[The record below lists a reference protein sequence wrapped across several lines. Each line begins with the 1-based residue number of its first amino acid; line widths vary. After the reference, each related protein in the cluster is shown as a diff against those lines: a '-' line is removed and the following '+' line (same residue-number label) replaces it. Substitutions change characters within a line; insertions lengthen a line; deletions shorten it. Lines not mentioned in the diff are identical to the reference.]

1 MFTTLSWT
9 RDDESRGKHTGTF
22 GEVHVWR
29 RIKNGSKEMAVIKIP
44 TVPQH
49 IEKLKKER
57 DKMLQVGHK
66 NIVCCLSPAIFGDD
80 FNLEKQY
87 KNGILWKDVLVME
100 YCDSGNLR
108 RVFNQNKYGVRL
120 SELLNICS
128 DLGSALQY
136 LHEVHHIIHRDIK
149 PENVFLTKTAD
160 KARPVLYKIGDLGE
174 VTEVM
179 KSDGM
184 THVCTLQTH
193 GTFAYM
199 APEQLL
205 FDPYDGTMKMGEST
219 DLWGFG
225 TIVSEA
231 AFGIRPFYHDQGHH
245 IHMDIDSYCSSIMEK
260 SDDTIHIYKDGQLRD
275 PAFLPVHRSEIP
287 HNDTLPHFIIHK
299 IYKILC
305 SALVSNRKERGNY
318 SNGSYGIYDLLNQ
331 LTSCK
336 ICQVFHCGHIKMQE
350 IDLNKG
356 IDFTE
361 NYDNSN
367 GLIVSQNLEVN
378 PKQFYPGF
386 YLYLTEFIDSSV
398 CMPKIPHVLELY
410 FSEPFPSYQKGVE
423 RSLNG
428 FLVKLRVILDDVLK
442 GVKILVQFLNKTKVN
457 FEEKY
462 FIQFR
467 TLVELSES
475 KLYQSFLAS
484 CTETISVVSIITNL
498 ENLQYDV
505 QCHIEYTNFWLETFR
520 GLSSKTEWT
529 DVYLLVDNFKE
540 KYSDLIIKFAKCSG
554 NAFLFNK
561 ALIYLENEIKSSTLE
576 LNKLILERPSSND
589 KKEKQDVQLLLDENV
604 KLFDQLKFE
613 LGENYDL

>member
-9 RDDESRGKHTGTF
+9 RDDESHGKHTGTF

-66 NIVCCLSPAIFGDD
+66 NIVCCFSPAIFGDD
-80 FNLEKQY
+80 FNLDKQY

-100 YCDSGNLR
+100 FCDGGNLR
-108 RVFNQNKYGVRL
+108 KIFNQNKFGVRL

-149 PENVFLTKTAD
+149 PENVFLTKTPN
-160 KARPVLYKIGDLGE
+160 KLRPVLYKIGDLGE

-260 SDDTIHIYKDGQLRD
+260 SDDTIHIYKDGQIRD
-275 PAFLPVHRSEIP
+275 SSFLPVHQSEIP
-287 HNDTLPHFIIHK
+287 HNETLPEFIIQRL
-299 IYKILC
+299 YLILG
-305 SALVSNRKERGNY
+305 SAMMSNRKKRGDY
-318 SNGSYGIYDLLNQ
+318 SDGSYGIYDHVSQ
-331 LTSCK
+331 LTCYK
-336 ICQVFHCGHIKMQE
+336 ICQVFHCGYIKLHE
-350 IDLNKG
+350 IDLNKNTDF
-356 IDFTE
+356 IDD
-361 NYDNSN
+361 YDKSS
-367 GLIVSQNLEVN
+367 GLIVSQSLDIDPAQYNA
-378 PKQFYPGF
+378 GF
-386 YLYLTEFIDSSV
+386 YLYLTYFSESSV
-398 CMPKIPHVLELY
+398 CMPKIPNALELY

-428 FLVKLRVILDDVLK
+428 FLVKLRVTLEDVLK
-442 GVKILVQFLNKTKVN
+442 SIQIIIQLLQKTQNN
-457 FEEKY
+457 FQIGFYTKFE
-462 FIQFR
+462 
-467 TLVELSES
+467 TLVKLSEN
-475 KLYQSFLAS
+475 KVYQSFLSS
-484 CTETISVVSIITNL
+484 CTEKMSADPIIND
-498 ENLQYDV
+498 LQSLQKDV
-505 QCHIEYTNFWLETFR
+505 QDHVEYTNCWLDTFR
-520 GLSSKTEWT
+520 GLTPKTEWT

-540 KYSDLIIKFAKCSG
+540 KFSNLVTCFAKSAG
-554 NAFLFNK
+554 AAYSF
-561 ALIYLENEIKSSTLE
+561 IITVSRLENEIKCSTLE
-576 LNKLILERPSSND
+576 LKTIMLQSFSSND
-589 KKEKQDVQLLLDENV
+589 NKSKSNIHFLLEENVQLFDELKLELDEN
-604 KLFDQLKFE
+604 FDI
-613 LGENYDL
+613 